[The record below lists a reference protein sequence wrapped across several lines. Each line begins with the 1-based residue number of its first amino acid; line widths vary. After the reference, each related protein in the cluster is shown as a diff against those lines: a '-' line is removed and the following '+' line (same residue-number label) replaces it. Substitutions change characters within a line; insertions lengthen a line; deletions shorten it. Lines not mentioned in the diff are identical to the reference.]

1 MDTEK
6 YLRRIGVEN
15 FAIPASAE
23 SLKHLQKRHLLS
35 VPFENLDI
43 HWKRPILL
51 SVESFYEKI
60 VGERRGGF
68 CYELNG
74 LFAELLNELGFP
86 SRMISARVST
96 GTGDFGAEFDHMAIL
111 TKIGDD
117 EFLVDAGFGDFTAEP
132 LRFVPDEEQRDEN
145 GVFSIRKRAGD
156 YFEVVKKEGADWK
169 SEYIFKDSAHDLAD
183 YAGMCGF
190 HQTSPDSHF
199 TRGRVCSIM
208 LEAGRKT
215 LTDKKFIETGNG
227 TKSETEVN
235 SEAEFAEI
243 LYEEFQIKAPAR

>member
-96 GTGDFGAEFDHMAIL
+96 G
-111 TKIGDD
+111 
-117 EFLVDAGFGDFTAEP
+117 
-132 LRFVPDEEQRDEN
+132 
-145 GVFSIRKRAGD
+145 KRAGD